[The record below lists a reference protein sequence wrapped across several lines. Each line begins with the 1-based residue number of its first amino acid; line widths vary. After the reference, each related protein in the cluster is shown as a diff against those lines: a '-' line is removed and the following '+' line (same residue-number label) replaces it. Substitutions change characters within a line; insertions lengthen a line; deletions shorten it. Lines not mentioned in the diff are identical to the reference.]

1 MPDFQSLIAILTVL
15 LVFLT
20 GVFLSYDTLQ
30 FRNYQ
35 FSIPQWSG
43 LLLAAITFC
52 LVALDQ
58 LLQGFVRVEE
68 QYQRV
73 EEQQRRLEEQQQRV
87 EERNRRLEE
96 QQQRVE
102 ERNRRIEERNR
113 SLETAE
119 RETRRTR
126 IETRYRT
133 AIIRFQLEPNN
144 LHRQQ
149 LTDILA
155 LLDEYRDT
163 L

>member
-20 GVFLSYDTLQ
+20 GVFLNYDTLQ

-58 LLQGFVRVEE
+58 LLQGFVRIEE
-68 QYQRV
+68 QQRRL

-87 EERNRRLEE
+87 EERNRSL
-96 QQQRVE
+96 
-102 ERNRRIEERNR
+102 EERNR

-149 LTDILA
+149 LVDILA

>member
-35 FSIPQWSG
+35 FAIPQWSG

-58 LLQGFVRVEE
+58 LLQGVVRI
-68 QYQRV
+68 
-73 EEQQRRLEEQQQRV
+73 EEQQRSVEEEQRRV
-87 EERNRRLEE
+87 
-96 QQQRVE
+96 
-102 ERNRRIEERNR
+102 EERNR
-113 SLETAE
+113 SLEAAE

-149 LTDILA
+149 LVDILA

>member
-1 MPDFQSLIAILTVL
+1 MTEKISSMPDFQSLIAILTVL

-35 FSIPQWSG
+35 FPIPQWSG

-58 LLQGFVRVEE
+58 LLQGFVRV
-68 QYQRV
+68 
-73 EEQQRRLEEQQQRV
+73 
-87 EERNRRLEE
+87 
-96 QQQRVE
+96 
-102 ERNRRIEERNR
+102 EERNR

-149 LTDILA
+149 LADILA

>member
-1 MPDFQSLIAILTVL
+1 MPDFQTIIAILTAL

-20 GVFLSYDTLQ
+20 GVFLSYDTLE

-35 FSIPQWSG
+35 FLIPQWSG
-43 LLLAAITFC
+43 LLLAGITFC
-52 LVALDQ
+52 LVAVDQ
-58 LLQGFVRVEE
+58 LLRGLV
-68 QYQRV
+68 
-73 EEQQRRLEEQQQRV
+73 RLEEVQRRT
-87 EERNRRLEE
+87 EEE
-96 QQQRVE
+96 QRRV
-102 ERNRRIEERNR
+102 EERNR

-133 AIIRFQLEPNN
+133 ATIRFQLDPNT

-149 LTDILA
+149 LADILT

>member
-20 GVFLSYDTLQ
+20 GVFLNYDTLQ
-30 FRNYQ
+30 FRNHQ

-58 LLQGFVRVEE
+58 LLQGFVRIEE
-68 QYQRV
+68 QQRSV
-73 EEQQRRLEEQQQRV
+73 EEQQRRV
-87 EERNRRLEE
+87 EERNRRLEA
-96 QQQRVE
+96 
-102 ERNRRIEERNR
+102 
-113 SLETAE
+113 AE

-126 IETRYRT
+126 IETRYRI
-133 AIIRFQLEPNN
+133 AIIRFQLEPNS

-149 LTDILA
+149 LVDILA

>member
-20 GVFLSYDTLQ
+20 GVFLNYDTLQ

-35 FSIPQWSG
+35 FTIPQWSG

-52 LVALDQ
+52 LVALGQ
-58 LLQGFVRVEE
+58 LLQGLVRI
-68 QYQRV
+68 
-73 EEQQRRLEEQQQRV
+73 EEQQRSVEEGQRRV

-102 ERNRRIEERNR
+102 ERVEERNRSIEERNR
-113 SLETAE
+113 SLEAAE
-119 RETRRTR
+119 RETRRIR
-126 IETRYRT
+126 IETRYRI
-133 AIIRFQLEPNN
+133 AIIRFQLEPNS

-149 LTDILA
+149 LVDILA

>member
-1 MPDFQSLIAILTVL
+1 MPDLQSLIAILTVL

-35 FSIPQWSG
+35 FPIPQWSG

-58 LLQGFVRVEE
+58 LLQGFVRI
-68 QYQRV
+68 
-73 EEQQRRLEEQQQRV
+73 EEQQRSV
-87 EERNRRLEE
+87 
-96 QQQRVE
+96 
-102 ERNRRIEERNR
+102 EERNR

-126 IETRYRT
+126 IETRYRL

-149 LTDILA
+149 LVDILA

>member
-20 GVFLSYDTLQ
+20 GVFLNYDTLQ

-43 LLLAAITFC
+43 LLLAAITFS

-58 LLQGFVRVEE
+58 LLQGFVRI
-68 QYQRV
+68 
-73 EEQQRRLEEQQQRV
+73 EEQQRSVEEEQRRV
-87 EERNRRLEE
+87 
-96 QQQRVE
+96 
-102 ERNRRIEERNR
+102 EERNR

-149 LTDILA
+149 LADILA

>member
-20 GVFLSYDTLQ
+20 GVFLNYDTLQ

-43 LLLAAITFC
+43 LLLAAITFS

-58 LLQGFVRVEE
+58 LLQGFV
-68 QYQRV
+68 
-73 EEQQRRLEEQQQRV
+73 
-87 EERNRRLEE
+87 
-96 QQQRVE
+96 
-102 ERNRRIEERNR
+102 RIEERNR

-149 LTDILA
+149 LADILA

>member
-20 GVFLSYDTLQ
+20 GVFLNYDTLQ

-35 FSIPQWSG
+35 FPIPQWSG
-43 LLLAAITFC
+43 LFLAAITFC

-58 LLQGFVRVEE
+58 LLQGFVRIEE
-68 QYQRV
+68 RYQRA
-73 EEQQRRLEEQQQRV
+73 EEEQRRLEELQQRA
-87 EERNRRLEE
+87 
-96 QQQRVE
+96 
-102 ERNRRIEERNR
+102 EERNR

-133 AIIRFQLEPNN
+133 AIIRFQLEPNS
-144 LHRQQ
+144 LHRKQ
-149 LTDILA
+149 LVDILA